1 MKGWK
6 KIFHASGNQKRAG
19 VTILISDKL
28 GFKLKTAVR
37 GKEDHYVM
45 IKGSIHQEDIAI
57 INTYASNMEQLD
69 ILSKY

>member
-19 VTILISDKL
+19 IAILISDKL

-37 GKEDHYVM
+37 GEEDHYVM